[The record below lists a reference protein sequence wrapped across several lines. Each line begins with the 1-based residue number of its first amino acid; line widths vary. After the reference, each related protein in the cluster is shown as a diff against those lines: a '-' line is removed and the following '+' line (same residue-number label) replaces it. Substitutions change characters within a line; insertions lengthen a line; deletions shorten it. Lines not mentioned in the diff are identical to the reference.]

1 MKEPLTPENAHL
13 FSYRTPDGRFAEGNP
28 GRPMGSR
35 NRVSKRVAMGILGH
49 FEAHQNEVLAKLRH
63 WYLPEYVRLVARL
76 LTRTVESKGPD
87 LETLS
92 AADVAALVA
101 DARAALARIEAGE
114 GTLAELEAAL
124 IGAGTVNNGANTVG
138 EAEP

>member
-1 MKEPLTPENAHL
+1 MEERDTAQNAHL

-28 GRPMGSR
+28 GRPLGSR

-49 FEAHQNEVLAKLRH
+49 FEANQDDVLARLKR
-63 WYLPEYVRLVARL
+63 WWLPEYVRLVARL
-76 LTRTVESKGPD
+76 LPRTVESKGPD
-87 LETLS
+87 LETLGD
-92 AADVAALVA
+92 ADVAALVA

-124 IGAGTVNNGANTVG
+124 IGAGAVNNGANT
-138 EAEP
+138 EAEA